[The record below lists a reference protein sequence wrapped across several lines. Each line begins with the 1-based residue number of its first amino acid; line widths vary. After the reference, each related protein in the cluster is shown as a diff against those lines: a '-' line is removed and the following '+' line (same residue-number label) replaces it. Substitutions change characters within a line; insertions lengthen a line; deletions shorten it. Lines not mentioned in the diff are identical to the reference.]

1 MNATVVIAMADGTQI
16 HPPKGDAIRHAQIN
30 QVKYAVANGL
40 ILFILQVARVKN
52 YNQFSQI
59 LS

>member
-16 HPPKGDAIRHAQIN
+16 RPPMGDAIRHAQIN

-52 YNQFSQI
+52 YN
-59 LS
+59 